1 MLVTRNTTIIFKI
14 KPAFIIFFIDIF
26 PLPNMTAF
34 GGVAT
39 GNIKAQLAA
48 IVDGMAINNGLIFM
62 ANEKAIKIGVKV
74 AIVAVLEFNSVKKI
88 ISVTKISIN
97 KKIFKPS
104 K

>member
-1 MLVTRNTTIIFKI
+1 MVTTTIPPRLMA
-14 KPAFIIFFIDIF
+14 KPARIISMILNRLD
-26 PLPNMTAF
+26 PYTMAF

-39 GNIKAQLAA
+39 GSIKAQLAA

>member
-1 MLVTRNTTIIFKI
+1 
-14 KPAFIIFFIDIF
+14 
-26 PLPNMTAF
+26 MTAF

-48 IVDGMAINNGLIFM
+48 IVDGIAINKGLIFM